1 MQNIP
6 SHRKDIRLLFCAGI
20 DDGIVESDDNVLH
33 LYKTDDVFTP
43 YGWVCA
49 SDLTAGN
56 IILSDDGTSVIV
68 TEILVDGNFINIYF
82 NSDIGTEV
90 ML

>member
-20 DDGIVESDDNVLH
+20 DDSIIESDDVLH

-43 YGWVCA
+43 DGWICV
-49 SDLTAGN
+49 SDITVGN
-56 IILSDDGTSVIV
+56 IILSDDGISVIV
-68 TEILVDGNFINIYF
+68 TEILADGNFINIYF
-82 NSDIGTEV
+82 NSDIRTEV